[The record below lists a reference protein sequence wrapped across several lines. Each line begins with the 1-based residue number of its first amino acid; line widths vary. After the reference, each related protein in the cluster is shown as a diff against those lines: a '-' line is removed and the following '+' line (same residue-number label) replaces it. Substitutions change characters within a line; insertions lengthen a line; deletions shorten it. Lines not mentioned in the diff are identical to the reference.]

1 MVRSACLYLWLPCST
16 HLVSSSDYNQLVYS
30 YLKYRSSSKRY
41 IADKCGS
48 TKIIGNNIFFWRNRF
63 NFFYVPTNCALKRK
77 GKKVNNNINHET
89 PKTSKLDQK
98 SLSTVLP
105 TSHCEPC
112 PGVGLICWPG
122 PPLPSSSPTE
132 LPGNI
137 K

>member
-1 MVRSACLYLWLPCST
+1 MRSACLYLWLLCSR
-16 HLVSSSDYNQLVYS
+16 HLLSYSHYNQLVYS

-41 IADKCGS
+41 IADKCCS
-48 TKIIGNNIFFWRNRF
+48 TKILGNYIFSGAIDLIS
-63 NFFYVPTNCALKRK
+63 FYVPTNCALKRK
-77 GKKVNNNINHET
+77 GKKVNNNINHKT

-98 SLSTVLP
+98 CLSTVLP